1 MKQSCDIKNFILDK
15 TMEHIKEM
23 PEDVYALY
31 FFINTNEGSASVPTL
46 ALMYN
51 TFSELGEDEIEP
63 IEPCWNIACWDTDE
77 FPIIGN
83 NVKDT
88 DEAEKTMKMLSEW
101 FANNGYDSSE
111 EIHDPLDDYFECT
124 VGYRVLSEII
134 EEIAPDVKKVAKD
147 RFGRDIVLLWGEYYY
162 MPIDVKKIAA
172 INGAE
177 ASMFIEYCE
186 ELSEL
191 SQKINNELIGDLEME
206 TAEDYEKI
214 VLQFLENLKQDF
226 NS

>member
-1 MKQSCDIKNFILDK
+1 MNSGCNIKNFILAK
-15 TMEHIKEM
+15 TMEHIEEM
-23 PEDVYALY
+23 PKDVYALY

-101 FANNGYDSSE
+101 FASNGYDSSKQ
-111 EIHDPLDDYFECT
+111 IHDPINDYFECT
-124 VGYRVLSEII
+124 VGYRVLSELI
-134 EEIAPDVKKVAKD
+134 EEIAPEVKKISKEK
-147 RFGRDIVLLWGEYYY
+147 FGRDVVLLFGEYSYL
-162 MPIDVKKIAA
+162 PSDVKKIVG
-172 INGAE
+172 INGDE
-177 ASMFIEYCE
+177 AKPFIQYYEESERECE
-186 ELSEL
+186 EFNQS
-191 SQKINNELIGDLEME
+191 LIDGLNGGNDEEFDKVVSSFL
-206 TAEDYEKI
+206 EKI
-214 VLQFLENLKQDF
+214 RKDNK
-226 NS
+226 